1 MRLLLIV
8 MFQIPI
14 IILGQKNAEFRPDET
29 ISGIRFND
37 SISALKRCPNLNK
50 LPYSQTDTDGPFANY
65 KFYNKDSTEILT
77 LVIYPGSYKN
87 CFYVFNVCKA
97 NLQHEKGIIY
107 SLPDRVF
114 VTESGIKIG
123 MIKSELIGIKGR
135 SDSQSI
141 VNGLE
146 ILGFKINYNN
156 NSAEIFKRY
165 SMPEYYANYS
175 FKQDRLVE
183 FEFGFTYP

>member
-1 MRLLLIV
+1 M
-8 MFQIPI
+8 
-14 IILGQKNAEFRPDET
+14 
-29 ISGIRFND
+29 S
-37 SISALKRCPNLNK
+37 
-50 LPYSQTDTDGPFANY
+50 YSQTDTDGPFANY

-77 LVIYPGSYKN
+77 LVVYPGSYKN
-87 CFYVFNVCKA
+87 CFYVFNVSKA

-107 SLPDRVF
+107 SLTDRFF

-123 MIKSELIGIKGR
+123 MTKSELIANKVS

-141 VNGLE
+141 VNGVE

-165 SMPEYYANYS
+165 SMPEYYADYT
-175 FKQDRLVE
+175 FKQNRLVV